1 MKRLRISLFV
11 LAIALTVTGNAFS
24 LFATVNR
31 SGIPLLQ
38 NIGSRKSTVKLY
50 PGMVVNIDK
59 TDGDYLAG
67 RLNLAR
73 LGMSGH
79 SFGAVTAQAVSGQSF
94 PTGGQ
99 RFTDTR
105 IKAAIAFSPA
115 GDAEM
120 VR

>member
-50 PGMVVNIDK
+50 PGMVEYRPNSSVVDVDVDARTVK
-59 TDGDYLAG
+59 TEFETVRAD
-67 RLNLAR
+67 
-73 LGMSGH
+73 
-79 SFGAVTAQAVSGQSF
+79 T
-94 PTGGQ
+94 PT
-99 RFTDTR
+99 
-105 IKAAIAFSPA
+105 
-115 GDAEM
+115 
-120 VR
+120 